1 MPEIFAFMGAGNMAE
16 AFCTGMVQKGGFQPS
31 NLRASDIRLAAEIA
45 WPARLGVSLRSTAAD
60 AARDAS
66 TLVVAVKPKDVPA
79 LLQSLLRDL
88 GPDALGEKR
97 IISIA
102 AGMAT
107 GKIESMVAPAA
118 CPVIRVMPNTPAMV
132 GMGASA
138 YCLGTRAGEADA
150 QVAEAMLKSLG
161 LAVRVKESAM
171 NAVTALSGSGPA
183 YVFLMAEAM
192 AAGGEALGLD
202 PETAFS
208 LACQTLLGSGEMLR
222 RRQDTPARLRE
233 KVTSPGGTTAAAL
246 KVFEERGFR
255 SMVAEAMKAAALRSA
270 ELGK

>member
-1 MPEIFAFMGAGNMAE
+1 
-16 AFCTGMVQKGGFQPS
+16 
-31 NLRASDIRLAAEIA
+31 
-45 WPARLGVSLRSTAAD
+45 
-60 AARDAS
+60 
-66 TLVVAVKPKDVPA
+66 
-79 LLQSLLRDL
+79 
-88 GPDALGEKR
+88 
-97 IISIA
+97 
-102 AGMAT
+102 
-107 GKIESMVAPAA
+107 
-118 CPVIRVMPNTPAMV
+118 MPNTPAMV

-192 AAGGEALGLD
+192 AAGGEALGLN